1 LFGERVV
8 TGVLMVSDEQIEVGE
23 VIVVGELVVTD

>member
-8 TGVLMVSDEQIEVGE
+8 IGVLVASDEQIVVSE